1 MRSIESTSS
10 APRWGI
16 RVIGVG
22 SAALILI
29 LAVLLPGL
37 VALLILGALIAY
49 LLDPTVQRLER
60 RGFNRTAAASMV
72 FAGLSL
78 LVISALI
85 VLVPAA
91 VTQFEELLS
100 MDVSRATATFESVNL
115 RINGWIG
122 KLGLEEV
129 DLLESLLS
137 YLGERIPSMIAV
149 LPDALSFIGNLA
161 LFPFI
166 VFFLLKDG
174 RMLKKTTLLLIPNH
188 YFEFTLGLL
197 FKMDVQLGN
206 YLRGQLIEAFVV
218 GVLSIAA
225 LWILDVPYFLPVG
238 MFAGAANVVP
248 YLGPSTGAIT
258 AVIVVLVSG
267 GSPATAVL
275 IVVLFILIQ
284 LLDNGIVQPLVI
296 SRKIK
301 MHPLL
306 IVVSVVAG
314 GQLFGFLGLLLAVP
328 VMAILKVFVVE
339 SIRYSRRYR
348 FQPG

>member
-1 MRSIESTSS
+1 MTIVESTSR

-16 RVIGVG
+16 RIFGLGTVV
-22 SAALILI
+22 LILI

-37 VALLILGALIAY
+37 VALLISGALIAY
-49 LLDPTVQRLER
+49 LLDPAVQLLER
-60 RGFNRTAAASMV
+60 RGFNRTSAASMV
-72 FAGLSL
+72 FAALSL
-78 LVISALI
+78 LVVSVLV

-91 VTQFEELLS
+91 VAQFEELLT
-100 MDVSRATATFESVNL
+100 MDLSRTTATFDSVSM
-115 RINGWIG
+115 RINSWIG
-122 KLGLEEV
+122 KLGLKEV
-129 DLLESLLS
+129 DLLDSILA
-137 YLGERIPSMIAV
+137 YLGERMPSIIAV
-149 LPDALSFIGNLA
+149 LPNALSFIGNLA

-174 RMLKKTTLLLIPNH
+174 RMLKKTTLLLIPNR
-188 YFEFTLGLL
+188 YFEFSLGLL
-197 FKMDVQLGN
+197 FKMDLQLGN

-238 MFAGAANVVP
+238 IFAGAANVVP

-258 AVIVVLVSG
+258 AVTVILVSG
-267 GSPATAVL
+267 GSPATAIL

-284 LLDNGIVQPLVI
+284 LLDNGVVQPLVI

-301 MHPLL
+301 MHPML

-314 GQLFGFLGLLLAVP
+314 GQLFGFLGLLMAVP
-328 VMAILKVFVVE
+328 VIAILKVFFVE
-339 SIRYSRRYR
+339 SIQYSRRYR
-348 FQPG
+348 FQSG

>member
-1 MRSIESTSS
+1 MTFAESTNR

-16 RVIGVG
+16 RIVGVG
-22 SAALILI
+22 TVVLILI
-29 LAVLLPGL
+29 LAILLPGL
-37 VALLILGALIAY
+37 IALLTLGALIAY
-49 LLDPTVQRLER
+49 LLDPAVQMLER
-60 RGFNRTAAASMV
+60 RGLNRTSAASIV
-72 FAGLSL
+72 FAALSL
-78 LVISALI
+78 LVVSVLV

-91 VTQFEELLS
+91 VAQFEELLT
-100 MDVSRATATFESVNL
+100 MDLSRATATFDSANM

-129 DLLESLLS
+129 DLLDSILA
-137 YLGERIPSMIAV
+137 YLGERMPSIIAV
-149 LPDALSFIGNLA
+149 LPNALSFIGNLA

-174 RMLKKTTLLLIPNH
+174 RMLKKTTFLLIPNR
-188 YFEFTLGLL
+188 YFEFSLGLL
-197 FKMDVQLGN
+197 FKMDRQLGN

-238 MFAGAANVVP
+238 IFTGAANIVP
-248 YLGPSTGAIT
+248 YLGPSTGAVT
-258 AVIVVLVSG
+258 AVTVILVSG
-267 GSPATAVL
+267 GSPATAFL

-284 LLDNGIVQPLVI
+284 LLDNGVVQPMVI

-314 GQLFGFLGLLLAVP
+314 GQLFGFFGLLMAVP
-328 VMAILKVFVVE
+328 VIAILKVFFVE
-339 SIRYSRRYR
+339 SVQYSRRYR
-348 FQPG
+348 FQSG